1 MQPFASWV
9 GRALARPFITVL
21 VTAHKRRQY
30 IRKALDSVRAQSIDR
45 SEYEVIVVSNFEDRY
60 EGLSNLRWIT
70 VDEEGLSPKIAV
82 GFEEARG
89 EVVSILEDDDQ
100 WLPDK
105 LRLVRDLMRQ
115 ERIDFL
121 HNSKIRTYDDRVLPP
136 DEQMDLRNCSF
147 SARVGPGF
155 SGAGLHK
162 FPKLWY
168 CIWNNS
174 AISIRRDFVLQ
185 DQDLVKFLK
194 IFNGTNGVDWLLTLY
209 AFEHGMAMHV
219 PKPLTILNT
228 HNFFDGLL
236 APPERRL
243 LGTINMHRD
252 HLKVLKFLSAK
263 CRTRT
268 CKLVINMLRM
278 SGYPYFLF
286 VDSGGHVDLRPRRKL
301 ARFVGENLPSYIL
314 LPLYS
319 PREFSVRTLWFLA
332 PLITMKLA
340 LSEPERLAARYSRKG
355 LLAR

>member
-1 MQPFASWV
+1 MAGP
-9 GRALARPFITVL
+9 LITVL
-21 VTAHKRRQY
+21 VTAHRRRQY
-30 IRKALDSVRAQSIDR
+30 IRKALDSVRAQNIDR

-89 EVVSILEDDDQ
+89 EIVSILEDDDQ
-100 WLPDK
+100 WLPGK

-115 ERIDFL
+115 ERADFL

-155 SGAGLHK
+155 RGAGLHK

-168 CIWNNS
+168 CVWNNS

-194 IFNGTNGVDWLLTLY
+194 ILNGTNGVDWLLTLY
-209 AFEHGMAMHV
+209 AFEHGIAIHV
-219 PKPLTILNT
+219 PRPLTILNT
-228 HNFFDGLL
+228 HNFFDGLST
-236 APPERRL
+236 PPERRL
-243 LGTINMHRD
+243 LSAIKMRQD
-252 HLKVLKFLSAK
+252 HLRVFEFLSAK

-268 CKLVINMLRM
+268 CKLVVDFLKMAD
-278 SGYPYFLF
+278 YPYYFF
-286 VDSGGHVDLRPRRKL
+286 IYDGNRVDLRPRKAI
-301 ARFVGENLPSYIL
+301 ARFLGENLASYFM

-319 PREFSVRTLWFLA
+319 FRAFSVTTLWLIS
-332 PLITMKLA
+332 PLTIVKLA
-340 LSEPERLAARYSRKG
+340 LSEPVRLKAKYLHKG
-355 LLAR
+355 LLA